1 MLNNVSRLNAAI
13 KLLFLVGEMLFL
25 LVSLLCFV
33 GAGLVASKQIPL
45 FLFPV
50 AQTTAAVVLAISGAA
65 LACSC
70 YGCCAA
76 LRQTKRRGCLFARGR
91 VMLCAHQLLLIT
103 IMFFGIINLR
113 YLQNQA
119 LRMNAIVADVALF
132 PEYNNFERHVS
143 SYVNQ
148 LYFAE
153 SFQDSAAADWLMKL
167 YEDKCPKLL
176 KNCAQSEKEV
186 NDEYCDF
193 STKLCCP
200 DERLCLDSGLKS
212 ACAYDMCR
220 PQLLSYLHGL
230 VRPATIFVQVVLMV
244 TLLMLIL
251 SCLLIC
257 FNKRDEIEV
266 EMLKS
271 GNLAE
276 EDIVAIR
283 ERRAKMKPSNKV
295 RRRTIEFGAR
305 KRVAMTKVSPAELA

>member
-1 MLNNVSRLNAAI
+1 MNNVSRLNATI
-13 KLLFLVGEMLFL
+13 KLLFLLGEMLFL
-25 LVSLLCFV
+25 VVSLLCFV
-33 GAGLVASKQIPL
+33 GAGLVASEQVPL
-45 FLFPV
+45 LLFPV
-50 AQTTAAVVLAISGAA
+50 AKTTAAIVLAISGAA

-70 YGCCAA
+70 HGCCAA

-91 VMLCAHQLLLIT
+91 IMLCAHQLLLIT
-103 IMFFGIINLR
+103 IMFFGIVNMR

-119 LRMNAIVADVALF
+119 LRMNAIVADVASF

-143 SYVNQ
+143 TYVNQ

-153 SFQDSAAADWLMKL
+153 SFQESAAADWLMNL
-167 YEDKCPKLL
+167 VEAKCPKILSH
-176 KNCAQSEKEV
+176 CAQSEKEV
-186 NDEYCDF
+186 KDEYCDF

-200 DERLCLDSGLKS
+200 NERLCLDSGLKS

-220 PQLLSYLHGL
+220 PQLLRQLYSLA
-230 VRPATIFVQVVLMV
+230 RPATIFVQVVLMV

-283 ERRAKMKPSNKV
+283 ERREKMKASTKV

>member
-13 KLLFLVGEMLFL
+13 KLLFLLGELLFL
-25 LVSLLCFV
+25 VVSLLCFI
-33 GAGLVASKQIPL
+33 GAGLVASEQVPL
-45 FLFPV
+45 LLFPV
-50 AQTTAAVVLAISGAA
+50 AKTTAAIVLAISGAA

-91 VMLCAHQLLLIT
+91 IMLCAHQLLLIT
-103 IMFFGIINLR
+103 IMFFGIVNLR

-119 LRMNAIVADVALF
+119 LRMNAIVADVANF

-153 SFQDSAAADWLMKL
+153 SFQESAAADWLRKL
-167 YEDKCPKLL
+167 YEDKCPKILSH
-176 KNCAQSEKEV
+176 CADQSETEV

-220 PQLLSYLHGL
+220 PQLLSYLYGL

-283 ERRAKMKPSNKV
+283 ERRTKMKPST
-295 RRRTIEFGAR
+295 RTIEFGAR

>member
-1 MLNNVSRLNAAI
+1 MNNVSRLNAAI
-13 KLLFLVGEMLFL
+13 KLLFLVGELLFL
-25 LVSLLCFV
+25 VVSLLCFV
-33 GAGLVASKQIPL
+33 GAGLVASEQIPL
-45 FLFPV
+45 LLFPV
-50 AQTTAAVVLAISGAA
+50 AKTTAAIVLAISGAA

-91 VMLCAHQLLLIT
+91 VMLCAHQLLLMSIL
-103 IMFFGIINLR
+103 FFGIVNLR

-119 LRMNAIVADVALF
+119 LRMDAIIENVVSF

-153 SFQDSAAADWLMKL
+153 SYQDSVAADWLMKL
-167 YEDKCPKLL
+167 AKDKCPKILSS
-176 KNCAQSEKEV
+176 CAQSEEGK
-186 NDEYCDF
+186 DEYCDF

-200 DERLCLDSGLKS
+200 NESLCLDTGLKT

-220 PQLLSYLHGL
+220 PQLLSYLHSV

-266 EMLKS
+266 ELLKT

-305 KRVAMTKVSPAELA
+305 KRVAVTKVSPAELA

>member
-1 MLNNVSRLNAAI
+1 MR
-13 KLLFLVGEMLFL
+13 
-25 LVSLLCFV
+25 
-33 GAGLVASKQIPL
+33 
-45 FLFPV
+45 
-50 AQTTAAVVLAISGAA
+50 
-65 LACSC
+65 
-70 YGCCAA
+70 
-76 LRQTKRRGCLFARGR
+76 
-91 VMLCAHQLLLIT
+91 CAHQLLLIT
-103 IMFFGIINLR
+103 ILVCGIVNLR
-113 YLQNQA
+113 FLQNQA
-119 LRMNAIVADVALF
+119 LRMDAIVADVAGF
-132 PEYNNFERHVS
+132 PDYNNFERHVS

-167 YEDKCPKLL
+167 VEDKCPKLL
-176 KNCAQSEKEV
+176 SHCVNNSEEV

-220 PQLLSYLHGL
+220 PQLLSYLYGL

-283 ERRAKMKPSNKV
+283 ERRAKMKPSNNKV
-295 RRRTIEFGAR
+295 RRRTIEFGSR
-305 KRVAMTKVSPAELA
+305 KRVTMTKVSPAELA